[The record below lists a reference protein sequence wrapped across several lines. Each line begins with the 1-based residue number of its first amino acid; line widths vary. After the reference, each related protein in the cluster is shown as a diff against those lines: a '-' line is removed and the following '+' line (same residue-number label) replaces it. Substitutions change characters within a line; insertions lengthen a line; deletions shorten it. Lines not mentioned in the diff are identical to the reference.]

1 VRLGNT
7 ARDYKSGGQAAA
19 LHKGSAERRATL
31 VVLSGGTGVT
41 NEIGDF
47 LDYLTFERNVSPN
60 TIIAYRDDLESF
72 TSFLCNDY
80 LTLGRDQLDLRRVDH
95 LAVRSY
101 LAHLSRRKLSRS
113 SVARHLSALRTF
125 FKYLVREGVVDAN
138 PARTV
143 ATPKREKHLPAVLQ
157 TSDIALLL
165 EQPDTSTTLGIR
177 DAAWIELLYASGLR
191 ISELTGIDLDD
202 VELRGRL
209 VKVRGKG
216 SKERI
221 VPFGTKAE
229 TAIRAYLAVRGELIR
244 DIEEQAMFV
253 NYRGERITTRS
264 VRRLFDG
271 YVRGA
276 SLRAGVS
283 PHTLRHS
290 FATHLLNAGADLRGI
305 QELLGHASLS
315 TTQKYTHLND
325 WQLIAVYKKAHPRA

>member
-1 VRLGNT
+1 M
-7 ARDYKSGGQAAA
+7 
-19 LHKGSAERRATL
+19 
-31 VVLSGGTGVT
+31 T

-47 LDYLTFERNVSPN
+47 LDYLTIERNVSPN
-60 TIIAYRDDLESF
+60 TVTAYRDDIESF
-72 TSFLCNDY
+72 VSFLCNDY
-80 LTLGRDQLDLRRVDH
+80 LTLGRDQLDLKRVDH

-101 LAHLSRRKLSRS
+101 LAHLSRRKLARA
-113 SVARHLSALRTF
+113 SVARHLSAMRTF
-125 FKYLVREGVVDAN
+125 FKFLVREGMVDAN

-165 EQPDTSTTLGIR
+165 EQPDTSTTLGVR
-177 DAAWIELLYASGLR
+177 DLAWLELLYASGLR
-191 ISELTGIDLDD
+191 ISELVGIDLDD
-202 VELRGRL
+202 LELRTRL

-229 TAIRAYLAVRGELIR
+229 SALRAYLAVRGELIR
-244 DIEEQAMFV
+244 DIEEQAVFV

-264 VRRLFDG
+264 IHRLFEG
-271 YVRGA
+271 YVRDA
-276 SLRAGVS
+276 ALRAGVS

>member
-1 VRLGNT
+1 M
-7 ARDYKSGGQAAA
+7 
-19 LHKGSAERRATL
+19 
-31 VVLSGGTGVT
+31 T
-41 NEIGDF
+41 NEVGGF

-60 TIIAYRDDLESF
+60 TIAAYRDDLESF
-72 TSFLCNDY
+72 IGFLCNDY
-80 LTLGRDQLDLRRVDH
+80 LSMARDQLALARVDH

-101 LAHLSRRKLSRS
+101 LAHLSRRKLSRAT
-113 SVARHLSALRTF
+113 VARHLSALRSF

-157 TSDIALLL
+157 TSDVALLL
-165 EQPDTSTTLGIR
+165 EQPDTTVTLGLR
-177 DAAWIELLYASGLR
+177 DAAWLELLYASGLR
-191 ISELTGIDLDD
+191 ISELTGIDVDD
-202 VELRGRL
+202 LELRSRL

-229 TAIRAYLAVRGELIR
+229 AAIRAYLAVRGELIR
-244 DIEEQAMFV
+244 NAEEEAVFV

-271 YVRGA
+271 YVRDA
-276 SLRAGVS
+276 ALRAGVS

-325 WQLIAVYKKAHPRA
+325 WQLMAVYKKAHPRA

>member
-1 VRLGNT
+1 M
-7 ARDYKSGGQAAA
+7 
-19 LHKGSAERRATL
+19 
-31 VVLSGGTGVT
+31 T

-72 TSFLCNDY
+72 IGFLSNDY
-80 LTLGRDQLDLRRVDH
+80 LTMGRDQLDLKRVDH
-95 LAVRSY
+95 LAVRSF
-101 LAHLSRRKLSRS
+101 LAHLSRRKLSRAT
-113 SVARHLSALRTF
+113 VARHLSTLRSF
-125 FKYLVREGVVDAN
+125 FKFLVREGIVEAN

-157 TSDIALLL
+157 ASDVALLL
-165 EQPDTSTTLGIR
+165 EQPDTSRTLGIR
-177 DAAWIELLYASGLR
+177 DAAWLELLYASGLR
-191 ISELTGIDLDD
+191 ISELTGVDLDD
-202 VELRGRL
+202 LELRSRL

-221 VPFGTKAE
+221 VPFGSKAE
-229 TAIRAYLAVRGELIR
+229 TALRAYLAVRDELVR
-244 DIEEQAMFV
+244 NPEEQAVFL

-264 VRRLFDG
+264 VRRLFDE
-271 YVRGA
+271 YVRDA

-325 WQLIAVYKKAHPRA
+325 WQLMAVYKKAHPRA

>member
-1 VRLGNT
+1 M
-7 ARDYKSGGQAAA
+7 Q
-19 LHKGSAERRATL
+19 
-31 VVLSGGTGVT
+31 

-72 TSFLCNDY
+72 IGFLCNDY
-80 LTLGRDQLDLRRVDH
+80 LTMGRDQLDFRRVDH
-95 LAVRSY
+95 LTVRSY
-101 LAHLSRRKLSRS
+101 LAHLSRRKLSRAT
-113 SVARHLSALRTF
+113 VARHLSALRTF
-125 FKYLVREGVVDAN
+125 FKYLVREEIVEAN
-138 PARTV
+138 PARSVT
-143 ATPKREKHLPAVLQ
+143 TPKREKHLPAVLQ
-157 TSDIALLL
+157 TSDVALLL

-177 DAAWIELLYASGLR
+177 DAAWLELLYASGLR
-191 ISELTGIDLDD
+191 ISELTGVDLDD
-202 VELRGRL
+202 LELKSRL

-221 VPFGTKAE
+221 VPFGSKAE
-229 TAIRAYLAVRGELIR
+229 AALRAYLAVRGELVR
-244 DIEEQAMFV
+244 NVEEQAVFV
-253 NYRGERITTRS
+253 NFRGDRITTRS

-271 YVRGA
+271 YVRDA

-283 PHTLRHS
+283 PHTMRHS

-325 WQLIAVYKKAHPRA
+325 WQLMAVYKKAHPRA